1 MVFPPY
7 RRQSKGMKVTLPKL
21 KEALSANI
29 KRIRLEQGISQEK
42 LALKANID
50 RSYMSE
56 LERCLANP
64 SIEALLK
71 IANALEVPPSD
82 LVELGE
88 KRS

>member
-1 MVFPPY
+1 
-7 RRQSKGMKVTLPKL
+7 MKVTLPKL

>member
-7 RRQSKGMKVTLPKL
+7 RRQSKGMKVTLLTL
-21 KEALSANI
+21 KKALSANI
-29 KRIRLEQGISQEK
+29 KRIRLEKGISQEK

-82 LVELGE
+82 LVELEE
-88 KRS
+88 KKS